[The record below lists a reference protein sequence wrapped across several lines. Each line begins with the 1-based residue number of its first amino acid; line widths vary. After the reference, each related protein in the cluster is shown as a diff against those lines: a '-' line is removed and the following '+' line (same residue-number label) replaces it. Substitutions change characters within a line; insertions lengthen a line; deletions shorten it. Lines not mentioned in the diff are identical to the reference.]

1 MKANGASD
9 GTYPEDLRNLPSLL
23 DRVDGWIADGVL
35 GGEQLNAADLQI
47 ASSLRLLMVLGDL
60 RPLIEPRPA
69 GALALRIFPD
79 FPGDVP
85 AGIIPAE
92 LLPQP
97 APRAGLETSAGRRR
111 GRRSRPAPAA
121 RRGSR

>member
-1 MKANGASD
+1 M
-9 GTYPEDLRNLPSLL
+9 L
-23 DRVDGWIADGVL
+23 DRIDGWIADGVL
-35 GGEQLNAADLQI
+35 GGDKPNAADLQI

-60 RPLIEPRPA
+60 RPLVESRPA

-85 AGIIPAE
+85 AGSIPAE

-97 APRAGLETSAGRRR
+97 APV
-111 GRRSRPAPAA
+111 PA
-121 RRGSR
+121 